1 MNRKNSV
8 AFLLGAFLVAG
19 RASMGEPFKDGETV
33 CFVGDS
39 ITHGGHYHEFIA
51 LYYQTRFPDRHIRY
65 VNAGTSGETA
75 RGGLARMPEDVV
87 PYKPTTATVMFG
99 MNDVNRGAYPLSP
112 SEKNLAD
119 QKSALDGYAKNMA
132 ELVKHLKAD
141 AGVQKLIYITPSPY
155 DQTVMFTNRSNDR
168 VTCNDGLTRCAEI
181 VRRMAAQEK
190 ALLVDF
196 HGPMTTFNL
205 ERQIE
210 DASYT
215 LVGNDRIHPSEPGHL
230 MMAWLFLKDQGAL
243 SVVSRMAVNA
253 ETGAAA
259 KSENATLT
267 NVAKKADGV
276 TFSALEK
283 ALPYPVH
290 PRAAQVV
297 PYLPIEADLNQ
308 EILSV
313 SGLSVGTYAVTID
326 GAEVG
331 RYAAPDL
338 AKGIN
343 LAMNAKAPQYQQA
356 GKALWTNEKLWGT
369 KSMLRSLFASRWWWK
384 NHLKWNVDDMAGIQ
398 ARYDAL
404 PNKTNDYGAYMMR
417 NYLANWSRVE
427 EIKNDE
433 ASLTAQLFEMC
444 QPVPHA
450 YEVTRVQE

>member
-1 MNRKNSV
+1 MKRRGSV
-8 AFLLGAFLVAG
+8 ALLLGALLVAG
-19 RASMGEPFKDGETV
+19 SVLMGEPFKDGETV

-51 LYYQTRFPDRHIRY
+51 LYYQTRFPDRRIRF

-112 SEKNLAD
+112 TEKNLTD

-141 AGVQKLIYITPSPY
+141 AGVQKFIYITPSPY
-155 DQTVMFTNRSNDR
+155 DQTVMFTNRSNDL

-181 VRRMAAQEK
+181 VREMAAKDE

-196 HGPMTTFNL
+196 HKPMTAFNL
-205 ERQIE
+205 ERQKA
-210 DASYT
+210 DPAYT
-215 LVGNDRIHPSEPGHL
+215 IVGNDRIHPGEPGHL
-230 MMAWLFLKDQGAL
+230 MMAWLFLKAQGAL
-243 SVVSRMAVNA
+243 SAVSRMAVDAGNGRV
-253 ETGAAA
+253 TT
-259 KSENATLT
+259 SDNATVSD
-267 NVAKKADGV
+267 VAKKADGV
-276 TFSALEK
+276 TFTALEK

-290 PRAAQVV
+290 PRAAQIA
-297 PYLPIEADLNQ
+297 PYLPIEAEMNQ

-313 SGLSVGTYAVTID
+313 GGLPEGTYAVKID
-326 GAEVG
+326 GTEVG
-331 RYAAPDL
+331 RFAAQEL

-343 LAMNAKAPQYQQA
+343 LAMNDKTPQYKQA

-384 NHLKWNVDDMAGIQ
+384 NHEHWNVEDMKEIQ
-398 ARYDAL
+398 ARYDAM
-404 PNKTNDYGAYMMR
+404 PNKTNNYGAYMMR
-417 NYLANWSRVE
+417 NYLENWSRVE
-427 EIKNDE
+427 DIKKE
-433 ASLTAQLFEMC
+433 AAALTAQLFEMC
-444 QPVPHA
+444 QPIPHM
-450 YEVTRVQE
+450 YEVSQVQ